1 VADLLETGLA
11 WLGDQLK
18 QHASRSVTYVR
29 GTDSVVVQATP
40 GKTEFE
46 QADAHGLKTISETR
60 DYLIQVADLVVA
72 GVQILPERGDQIRDT
87 YGETVHVFE
96 ATPVGSEPPFR
107 FADPYRT
114 VLRIHVREIDTEAL

>member
-1 VADLLETGLA
+1 MLQAGLT
-11 WLGDQLK
+11 WLADQLK
-18 QHASRSVTYVR
+18 QQASRSVTYGR
-29 GTDSVVVQATP
+29 GADSVVVQATP
-40 GKTEFE
+40 GKTQFE

-60 DYLIQVADLVVA
+60 DYLIQAADLVI
-72 GVQILPERGDQIRDT
+72 GGIPILPERGDQIRDT

-96 ATPVGSEPPFR
+96 VTPVGNEPPYR